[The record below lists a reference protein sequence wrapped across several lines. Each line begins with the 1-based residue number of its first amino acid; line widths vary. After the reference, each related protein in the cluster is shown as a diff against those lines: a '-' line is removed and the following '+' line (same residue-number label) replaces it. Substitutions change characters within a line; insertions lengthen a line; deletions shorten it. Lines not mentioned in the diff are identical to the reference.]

1 MTELNGR
8 PLLDTRLDQSLY
20 VACPD
25 VEESLATAARRR
37 LNALLLGG
45 RGSGKTTLLRHLAYR
60 LRAEDEPVTFVAGA
74 VAEDAPAFL
83 ELVTQRVGDRGPD
96 GPGLPPAL
104 GAASPPP
111 LVDLV
116 HALAAVSPRDR
127 RRVLLVD
134 GLPSPDDAHTV
145 FGRLRDEIWQL
156 PFTWIVAA
164 DERDRGAYLTPPADA
179 FFDVVVELPPLAE
192 EQRRE
197 LLRGRIGDSPHV
209 EVLAARGS
217 GNPREL
223 LALAREAAT
232 SDASPREL
240 LEARSLRR
248 DEGVRLG
255 APAAMLMAELEA
267 SGPAS
272 ASDERLLRRLGWTR
286 ARAVQVFKQ
295 LEQAGIVT
303 ASEQRGGA
311 GRPRK
316 IYALRPSGEG
326 A

>member
-8 PLLDTRLDQSLY
+8 PLLDTRLDQGLY
-20 VACPD
+20 VARPA
-25 VEESLATAARRR
+25 VEEALVTAARRG
-37 LNALLLGG
+37 LNALLFGG
-45 RGSGKTTLLRHLAYR
+45 RGSGKTTVLRHLAYV
-60 LRAEDEPVTFVAGA
+60 LREEGKPVTFVQGEA
-74 VAEDAPAFL
+74 AEDARAFVA
-83 ELVTQRVGDRGPD
+83 LVARRLGNG
-96 GPGLPPAL
+96 GEAGLPPAL
-104 GAASPPP
+104 
-111 LVDLV
+111 
-116 HALAAVSPRDR
+116 AAVSAQPFFEAVRALATLSEGAP
-127 RRVLLVD
+127 RRVLAVD
-134 GLPSPDDAHTV
+134 GMPSPGDAHTI

-164 DERDRGAYLTPPADA
+164 NDSDRAAYLTPPADA
-179 FFDVVVELPPLAE
+179 FFDVVEELPPLTE
-192 EQRRE
+192 KQRRE
-197 LLRGRIGDSPHV
+197 LLETRIGGSP
-209 EVLAARGS
+209 EVGDLAAGGS

-223 LALAREAAT
+223 LALARELATGNASAA
-232 SDASPREL
+232 EL
-240 LEARSLRR
+240 LEARSARR
-248 DEGVRLG
+248 DEGARLG
-255 APAAMLMAELEA
+255 LPAEMLMAELEA

-316 IYALRPSGEG
+316 IYALRASKEG